1 MNVPLQAKI
10 LDPRLGSEFEL
21 PAAATPGSAGI
32 DLRAMLQQPLTLEP
46 GQRELVPTG
55 LSIYLRDPNWCAM
68 LMPRSGQGH
77 KRGLILGNTIGLI
90 DSDYQGPL
98 MVSLWNR
105 GQETQTVEVGERIA
119 QMVLVPVGRA
129 QFEWV
134 DEYSEGSE
142 RGSGGYGSSGSQ

>member
-1 MNVPLQAKI
+1 MKLNAKI
-10 LDPRLGSEFEL
+10 LDPRLGQEFPL
-21 PAAATPGSAGI
+21 PSPATVGSAGV
-32 DLRAMLQQPLTLEP
+32 DLRAMLDQPLTLEP

-55 LSIYLRDPNWCAM
+55 LSIHIGDPAWCAM

-105 GQETQTVEVGERIA
+105 GQSAQTIEVGERIA
-119 QMVLVPVGRA
+119 QMVLVPVA
-129 QFEWV
+129 IPAFNWV
-134 DEYSEGSE
+134 DEYSDESD
-142 RGSGGYGSSGSQ
+142 RGTGGYGSSGTQ